1 MVTTNK
7 WISKDVFNLEYE
19 TESSI
24 VLNIVD
30 LKRAYEVWE
39 HARSLIEN
47 NESGFH
53 LSDGI
58 ANLKRALN
66 QRLQLIEKIYNFK
79 NINLEGKPKGYLELL
94 EFFGI
99 VRPFLMKQLLII
111 RNDIEHRDAEPPSFE
126 KCLELLD
133 AVWYFLKST
142 DYLVRYSTN
151 TLVYEEE
158 NIIPEDNSWVELK
171 YRFDVHSLMIRG
183 RLTSVFV
190 YDSPTENSFEMECT
204 VYDTDK
210 TDIEFSISRGK
221 VFNYFDREL
230 NIGDTEKTFLIK
242 KFLLNI

>member
-7 WISKDVFNLEYE
+7 WISNDVFNLEYE
-19 TESSI
+19 TDSST

-30 LKRAYEVWE
+30 LKRAYEVWG

-79 NINLEGKPKGYLELL
+79 NIDLEGKPKGYLELL

-99 VRPFLMKQLLII
+99 VRPFLMKQLLTI

-151 TLVYEEE
+151 TILFRED
-158 NIIPEDNSWVELK
+158 NIIPENTSWVELTYK
-171 YRFDVHSLMIRG
+171 FDIHKFNIRG
-183 RLTSVFV
+183 RLPYDFV
-190 YDSPTENSFEMECT
+190 SDSPTENSFEMECT

-210 TDIEFSISRGK
+210 TDIELSRGK

-230 NIGDTEKTFLIK
+230 NIGDAEKTFLIK

>member
-7 WISKDVFNLEYE
+7 WISNDVFNLEYE
-19 TESSI
+19 TDSSI
-24 VLNIVD
+24 VLNIAD

-39 HARSLIEN
+39 HARSLIEKS
-47 NESGFH
+47 ESAFH

-58 ANLKRALN
+58 TNLKRALN

-79 NINLEGKPKGYLELL
+79 NINLKGKHKGYLELL
-94 EFFGI
+94 EFLGI
-99 VRPFLMKQLLII
+99 VRPFLMKQLLTI

-151 TLVYEEE
+151 TILFEED
-158 NIIPEDNSWVELK
+158 NIIPEDASWVELT
-171 YRFDVHSLMIRG
+171 YRFDIHKFNIRG
-183 RLTSVFV
+183 RLS
-190 YDSPTENSFEMECT
+190 YDYVSDLPTENSFEMECT

-210 TDIEFSISRGK
+210 TDMEVRGGED
-221 VFNYFDREL
+221 FNYFDGEL
-230 NIGDTEKTFLIK
+230 NIVDVEKTFLIK
-242 KFLLNI
+242 KFLLNF